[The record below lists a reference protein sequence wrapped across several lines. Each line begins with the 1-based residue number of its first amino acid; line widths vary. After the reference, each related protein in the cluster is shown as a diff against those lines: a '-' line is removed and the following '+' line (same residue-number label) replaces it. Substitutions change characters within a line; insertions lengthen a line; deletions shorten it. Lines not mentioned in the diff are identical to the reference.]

1 MNQKS
6 SQNAV
11 ESRPDVRRAYSSP
24 KEFCMIFENDMDAL
38 YSLALLLTGEHA
50 AAEACFLSAL
60 EDCRKTT
67 DVFPEWARSWSRR
80 AIVKNAI
87 RRVNPGPRRQSVRAT
102 VADATGIL
110 CRLLELGVF
119 QRFVFAMAV
128 LEHYNVHEC
137 AALLN
142 CDAREVKQARLQALR
157 SLSVQELAP
166 LFLHKSLGPQLTPA
180 ISAA

>member
-1 MNQKS
+1 MNKKS

-11 ESRPDVRRAYSSP
+11 ESWPDVRRAYSSP
-24 KEFCMIFENDMDAL
+24 EEFCKIFENDMDAL

-60 EDCRKTT
+60 DDCRKTT

-80 AIVKNAI
+80 AIVKDAI

-102 VADATGIL
+102 VADATGIFG
-110 CRLLELGVF
+110 RLLEIGVF
-119 QRFVFAMAV
+119 HRFVFAMAV
-128 LEHYNVHEC
+128 LERYSIHEC

-142 CDAREVKQARLQALR
+142 CDPREVKQAHLQALR
-157 SLSVQELAP
+157 SLSVEEIAP
-166 LFLHKSLGPQLTPA
+166 LLLHKSLGSQLTPA